1 VKKGPVPF
9 FIKYLRFNSKRR
21 GNIKIRIIPIVLS
34 LSVLILSVSFGGQKA
49 EWKGKIEIEDGIKV
63 IKNPAEPLYGE
74 MKLELEE
81 DLSIGNEEDENYL
94 FYRARDIQVDTDGN
108 IYVLDS
114 GNHRLQVFDKSG
126 KYLRT
131 IGKSGQGPGEFNA
144 PSSLQ
149 LDDETGNIFVTDN
162 MLRKIIIFENE
173 GRYIDKDINLV
184 ELLNDFYLDSDKC
197 IWGKFSLPGIDM
209 YRFIKKLTL
218 TGKVEKIFTEIPYN
232 MKKLMLSKTKVG
244 NTAYVGGYF
253 FTHGYEYDLF
263 LSQIDNHTFIYGY
276 SKEYEL
282 IAVDITC
289 EILFLIKKDE
299 SPIKIT
305 KSERDRI
312 KDRIK
317 WDIMKQGHLVP
328 DISLEF
334 PDYKPYFYSI
344 ITDDKSRIYVRKNP
358 VSRESNT
365 NHEYDVFNKEG
376 RYIYKINLDHYP
388 EVIKD
393 GYIYTRMTNE
403 ETGLEQIKRYRIK
416 NWDQIKVSK

>member
-1 VKKGPVPF
+1 LP
-9 FIKYLRFNSKRR
+9 
-21 GNIKIRIIPIVLS
+21 
-34 LSVLILSVSFGGQKA
+34 VSFGGQKA
-49 EWKGKIEIEDGIKV
+49 EWKGKIETEDGIKV

-74 MKLELEE
+74 IKLELEE

-94 FYRARDIQVDTDGN
+94 FYRARDIQVDTEGN

-131 IGKSGQGPGEFNA
+131 IGKRGQGPGEFNS
-144 PSSLQ
+144 PTRLK
-149 LDDETGNIFVTDN
+149 LDNETGNIFVTDN

-184 ELLNDFYLDSDKC
+184 ELLNDFYLDSDRC
-197 IWGKFSLPGIDM
+197 IWGKFLLPGIES
-209 YRFIKKLTL
+209 RFIKKITSA
-218 TGKVEKIFTEIPYN
+218 GKVEKTLAEIPYYVN
-232 MKKLMLSKTKVG
+232 RILLSSSKVG
-244 NTAYVGGYF
+244 NTKYGVGYF

-263 LSQIDNHTFIYGY
+263 LSEVNNHTFIYGY

-282 IAVDITC
+282 IAVDITG
-289 EILFLIKKDE
+289 ETLFMIRKDE

-317 WDIMKQGHLVP
+317 MNIMMKGHLVP
-328 DISLEF
+328 DISIKF
-334 PDYKPYFYSI
+334 SDYMPFFYSI

-376 RYIYKINLDHYP
+376 RYIYKIHLDHYP

-393 GYIYTRMTNE
+393 GYIYTRMTSE

-416 NWDQIKVSK
+416 NLDKIQEGIK